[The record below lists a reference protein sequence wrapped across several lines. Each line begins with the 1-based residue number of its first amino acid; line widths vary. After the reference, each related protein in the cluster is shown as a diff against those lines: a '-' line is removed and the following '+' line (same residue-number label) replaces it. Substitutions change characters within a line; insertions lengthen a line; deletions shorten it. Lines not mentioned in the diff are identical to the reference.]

1 MTLVASPCRFMRK
14 HCQRTCF
21 NLALDVFRNSKSL
34 ASDPHLE
41 YYFSVCGHPDGHC
54 DTEAEATVET
64 TTFTCVDRE
73 LSDLCASWVE
83 DYRCATPSALQL
95 QEAGSL
101 ASRRTHL
108 RMLAPTTTPA
118 NNYITIGVTGADS
131 LDPSA
136 FAEVALWHFTNRHSS
151 QYASAT
157 TNDAG
162 EYSLEFLTPQPRD
175 SAASSLQ
182 RLSVFPFGLQEVKGA
197 MGRHTF
203 ASTVQKS
210 ASVPDRNGFSAPP
223 PEAYYMALQAPHL
236 GLTKLDFLD
245 TSSFAIRG
253 TVTRNGQNM
262 LRDGVACAKEGI
274 EICAFELPE
283 DGNTAFVERDDPTV
297 CSISDAAGDFL
308 LTVMIGTSVVILPRS
323 DYDLHSVVAD
333 PSSSSAS
340 LTDGEAGFT
349 IHNIEEDVT
358 GVNFAGAPFHF
369 VSHVHDDKPIS
380 TALHVAQLFLPRPL
394 SPSSP
399 SLQGHIIRLCTEKRC
414 GSFPTALPV
423 RLRIF

>member
-1 MTLVASPCRFMRK
+1 MTLVASHRRFMRK

-21 NLALDVFRNSKSL
+21 NLALDIFRNSKSL

-54 DTEAEATVET
+54 DTEATVET
-64 TTFTCVDRE
+64 TTLTCVDRE
-73 LSDLCASWVE
+73 LSDRCALWVE
-83 DYRCATPSALQL
+83 DYRCATPSTLQL

-101 ASRRTHL
+101 ASRRTQL

-175 SAASSLQ
+175 SAAASLQ
-182 RLSVFPFGLQEVKGA
+182 RLAVFPFGLQEVKGA
-197 MGRHTF
+197 MARHKF
-203 ASTVQKS
+203 ASSAQKS
-210 ASVPDRNGFSAPP
+210 ASVPDRNGVSAPP
-223 PEAYYMALQAPHL
+223 PEAYYMALQASHL

-245 TSSFAIRG
+245 TSSFAVSG

-262 LRDGVACAKEGI
+262 LRDGIACAKEGI

-323 DYDLHSVVAD
+323 DNGLHSLVAD

-340 LTDGEAGFT
+340 LTDDGAGFT

-369 VSHVHDDKPIS
+369 ILHVHDDKFHSASCCPVVS
-380 TALHVAQLFLPRPL
+380 TSTL
-394 SPSSP
+394 SLSSP
-399 SLQGHIIRLCTEKRC
+399 SLPQGHTIRLCTEKRC